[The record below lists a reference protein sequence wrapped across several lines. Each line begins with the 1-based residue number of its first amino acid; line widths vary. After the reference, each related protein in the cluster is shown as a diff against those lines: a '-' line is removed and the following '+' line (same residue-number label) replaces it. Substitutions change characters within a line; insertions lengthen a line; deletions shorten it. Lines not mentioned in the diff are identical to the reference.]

1 MTAARA
7 GRSKVAFSH
16 ACVALLV
23 GQLDQQGEREDL
35 IRHLSLHHV
44 SSGYLALFC
53 GGSGL
58 LELYEPQGTSPYQ
71 NSDCIAL
78 TRGSPKATLK
88 GSMGRSHTGHE
99 YRESCPLGATHVT
112 VSMMM

>member
-16 ACVALLV
+16 ECVALLL

-53 GGSGL
+53 GGSRL
-58 LELYEPQGTSPYQ
+58 LELYERLSPKEQ
-71 NSDCIAL
+71 VLIKSLIAL
-78 TRGSPKATLK
+78 
-88 GSMGRSHTGHE
+88 H
-99 YRESCPLGATHVT
+99 
-112 VSMMM
+112 